1 MGVGVGG
8 DREFGGKGMYKIWKK
23 GGLASLYQLCKE
35 TLKIAHPPI
44 IKPPPCVIPHI
55 TAIFEK
61 SQGWGGSDYALMG
74 RRQVTAFLFSL
85 LAHFSRE
92 DKELNAI
99 MGSNEE
105 V

>member
-1 MGVGVGG
+1 MKKRGVGNIGG
-8 DREFGGKGMYKIWKK
+8 SPKNRGGGV
-23 GGLASLYQLCKE
+23 ASLCQLCKE

-44 IKPPPCVIPHI
+44 IKPAPSVIPHI

-61 SQGWGGSDYALMG
+61 SQGCRGSDYALMG